1 MKPFNT
7 LTPATARALQPPH
20 SITQTP
26 TQGSTHHWIVE
37 QKPYHVKVCTFLISN
52 VTFFVVSNP
61 PIQSLAKNMLNKKMK
76 PGRSMRFLF
85 HWQINSNCA
94 LWLESWWLVAGEG
107 PDYIHHAGSRY
118 VTLCHV
124 MSRGSCS
131 FVPPSAPHYTMLHS
145 ILATTAPVFADG
157 ALIEFN
163 TFALYEDQ
171 HQQSALSI
179 RSVLMKYHRLEL
191 KY

>member
-1 MKPFNT
+1 M
-7 LTPATARALQPPH
+7 
-20 SITQTP
+20 
-26 TQGSTHHWIVE
+26 
-37 QKPYHVKVCTFLISN
+37 
-52 VTFFVVSNP
+52 
-61 PIQSLAKNMLNKKMK
+61 
-76 PGRSMRFLF
+76 
-85 HWQINSNCA
+85 
-94 LWLESWWLVAGEG
+94 AGEG

-131 FVPPSAPHYTMLHS
+131 FVPPSAPHYTMLQS
-145 ILATTAPVFADG
+145 ILATTPPVFADG

-179 RSVLMKYHRLEL
+179 LSVLMKYHRLEL

>member
-1 MKPFNT
+1 MT
-7 LTPATARALQPPH
+7 
-20 SITQTP
+20 
-26 TQGSTHHWIVE
+26 GE
-37 QKPYHVKVCTFLISN
+37 
-52 VTFFVVSNP
+52 
-61 PIQSLAKNMLNKKMK
+61 
-76 PGRSMRFLF
+76 
-85 HWQINSNCA
+85 
-94 LWLESWWLVAGEG
+94 LEVAGEG

-118 VTLCHV
+118 VTLCDV

-145 ILATTAPVFADG
+145 ITATTPPVFADG

-163 TFALYEDQ
+163 TFVLYEDQ
-171 HQQSALSI
+171 HRQSAASI